1 MSSGTDRYVP
11 AAGRRAL
18 TALYD
23 PVQALTM
30 REGAWRPAL
39 VARVVAAGAHDVLE
53 VGCGTG
59 TLAVALARAGAN
71 ATGID
76 GDGEILHRARDKARA
91 AGAEVDWRKGLA
103 DALPVADASADA
115 VVCSLLLHHLQPEA
129 KVAAL
134 AECRRVLRPGGR
146 LHVADWGRP
155 ADPLQRAAFLGLQL
169 LDGFANTADHAAG
182 RLAALIAGAG
192 FRSVTRHDRL
202 RTVWGTLEL
211 LEAER

>member
-1 MSSGTDRYVP
+1 MSSATDRYVP
-11 AAGRRAL
+11 AAGRGL
-18 TALYD
+18 SALYD
-23 PVQALTM
+23 PALALTM

-39 VARVVAAGAHDVLE
+39 VQRVVAGGAPDVID

-59 TLAVALARAGAN
+59 TLAVALARVGARV
-71 ATGID
+71 TGVD
-76 GDGEILHRARDKARA
+76 GDGEILDRARAKARR
-91 AGAEVDWRKGLA
+91 AGVEIDWREGLA
-103 DALPVADASADA
+103 DALLVPDASADA
-115 VVCSLLLHHLQPEA
+115 AVCSLLLHHLQPAA
-129 KVAAL
+129 KAAAL

-192 FRSVTRHDRL
+192 FRSVTEHDRL